1 MAVLDHAPEGW
12 KVVGGCTNAPAGYRF
27 ISNNKSRFG
36 GEYQHA
42 LVKEEMTMKN
52 DLTIFRYSTML
63 TLTRNGIS
71 TIAELEAMTNEDIG
85 RLRGLGKRGYDE
97 ILAVLGRQ
105 DPARQESH

>member
-1 MAVLDHAPEGW
+1 MGKH
-12 KVVGGCTNAPAGYRF
+12 
-27 ISNNKSRFG
+27 
-36 GEYQHA
+36 
-42 LVKEEMTMKN
+42 

-71 TIAELEAMTNEDIG
+71 TLAELEAMSNEDIG

-105 DPARQESH
+105 DHGQESH

>member
-1 MAVLDHAPEGW
+1 MSKH
-12 KVVGGCTNAPAGYRF
+12 
-27 ISNNKSRFG
+27 
-36 GEYQHA
+36 
-42 LVKEEMTMKN
+42 

-71 TIAELEAMTNEDIG
+71 TLAELEAMSNEDIS

-105 DPARQESH
+105 DQARQESH

>member
-1 MAVLDHAPEGW
+1 
-12 KVVGGCTNAPAGYRF
+12 
-27 ISNNKSRFG
+27 
-36 GEYQHA
+36 
-42 LVKEEMTMKN
+42 MKN
-52 DLTIFRYSTML
+52 DLTIFRYSTIL

-105 DPARQESH
+105 TDGIKRTD

>member
-1 MAVLDHAPEGW
+1 MSKH
-12 KVVGGCTNAPAGYRF
+12 
-27 ISNNKSRFG
+27 
-36 GEYQHA
+36 
-42 LVKEEMTMKN
+42 

-85 RLRGLGKRGYDE
+85 RLRGLSKRGYDE

-105 DPARQESH
+105 DPVRQEH

>member
-1 MAVLDHAPEGW
+1 
-12 KVVGGCTNAPAGYRF
+12 
-27 ISNNKSRFG
+27 
-36 GEYQHA
+36 
-42 LVKEEMTMKN
+42 MKN

-71 TIAELEAMTNEDIG
+71 TIAELEEMSNEDIG

-105 DPARQESH
+105 TDEVHTGSKR

>member
-1 MAVLDHAPEGW
+1 MSKH
-12 KVVGGCTNAPAGYRF
+12 
-27 ISNNKSRFG
+27 
-36 GEYQHA
+36 
-42 LVKEEMTMKN
+42 

-105 DPARQESH
+105 DPARQETEVNKC